1 MNFKIILINIILCIE
16 MITSKNQKGQG
27 RFERKFKECQGS
39 TTCSARTNDEDCIYK
54 CINKECYEEM
64 IEKNEYL
71 LEFGEIN
78 PDFKKAFDKCYIYK
92 LNEGKIRK

>member
-1 MNFKIILINIILCIE
+1 MNLKFILFILFIIFENSL
-16 MITSKNQKGQG
+16 SKNQKGQG
-27 RFERKFKECQGS
+27 RFDRKFKECQGS
-39 TTCSARTNDEDCIYK
+39 TICVSRSNDDDCIYK
-54 CINKECYEEM
+54 CISKECYEEM

-71 LEFGEIN
+71 LEFGIIN

>member
-1 MNFKIILINIILCIE
+1 MNLKFILFILFIIFENSL
-16 MITSKNQKGQG
+16 SKNQKGQG
-27 RFERKFKECQGS
+27 RFDRKFKECQGS

-64 IEKNEYL
+64 VEKNEYL